1 MQVEVKRKSNTYHE
15 NVNHKKDNVDKL
27 RLDVDFWTRDITSN
41 KNEHCLMIRRLIH
54 QQDIIMLNVYTS
66 NNRASEKREIKDL
79 EQNKNCR
86 SKGRD

>member
-15 NVNHKKDNVDKL
+15 NVNHKKDNVDKI

-41 KNEHCLMIRRLIH
+41 KNEHCLMIRWLIH
-54 QQDIIMLNVYTS
+54 QQDIIMLNIYTS
-66 NNRASEKREIKDL
+66 NNRASEKREIKEL